1 VCVSRVNI
9 RSFAVVSWSQ
19 PQAENRT
26 ETPNYLN
33 QSFSMELNHKGLPD
47 DFVFDIL
54 TQLPVK
60 SLIRFRCVSKSFN
73 STITSPLF
81 ITTHFKF
88 NQAKSLSNNNNH
100 NGFLLYASSSPSME
114 LCRLICNNDNTLSEL
129 SRIKIPFSI
138 ANASNVC
145 FCNGMFCFAEHKTL
159 IYLWNPS
166 IRKFK
171 KLEASRFNYPRKV
184 TFGLAYHSQN
194 NDLKILRIVSFIYN
208 HIPTEPIPVVA
219 QIYTLSTDS
228 WRKVDV
234 LVQSLSGNII
244 DVGATPCLFFNG
256 ALHSIAYTKDHTFIL
271 SFDVNDEKFREIM
284 LPQDYL
290 DEEFVY
296 SK

>member
-1 VCVSRVNI
+1 MK
-9 RSFAVVSWSQ
+9 
-19 PQAENRT
+19 PQE
-26 ETPNYLN
+26 
-33 QSFSMELNHKGLPD
+33 QW
-47 DFVFDIL
+47 
-54 TQLPVK
+54 
-60 SLIRFRCVSKSFN
+60 LIRFRCVSKSFN

-184 TFGLAYHSQN
+184 TFGLAYWWEINTTTVKTQVRN
-194 NDLKILRIVSFIYN
+194 KPSFGN
-208 HIPTEPIPVVA
+208 TFPTRMN
-219 QIYTLSTDS
+219 L
-228 WRKVDV
+228 W
-234 LVQSLSGNII
+234 GN
-244 DVGATPCLFFNG
+244 
-256 ALHSIAYTKDHTFIL
+256 
-271 SFDVNDEKFREIM
+271 
-284 LPQDYL
+284 
-290 DEEFVY
+290 
-296 SK
+296 

>member
-1 VCVSRVNI
+1 
-9 RSFAVVSWSQ
+9 
-19 PQAENRT
+19 
-26 ETPNYLN
+26 
-33 QSFSMELNHKGLPD
+33 
-47 DFVFDIL
+47 
-54 TQLPVK
+54 
-60 SLIRFRCVSKSFN
+60 
-73 STITSPLF
+73 
-81 ITTHFKF
+81 
-88 NQAKSLSNNNNH
+88 
-100 NGFLLYASSSPSME
+100 ME

-194 NDLKILRIVSFIYN
+194 NDFKILRIVSFIYN

-234 LVQSLSGNII
+234 SVQSLSGNII

-296 SK
+296 SKRLVVFKGALALIAFVKEDDDLYDSMEVCYIWVMREYGVVESWTKKVVQMGNFLHFYGCTGNGGEFLISKGFDTVQLFSIDPDNQSENNHQASRRFVLEFKIH